1 MNKIDL
7 SKIHPNELCKC
18 KGFVYNGSVFIYLHD
33 AMKLIGLKLE
43 DGSSTIYNWRST
55 HYFFRQAMGLLHIND
70 NEYELPLNHVP
81 IRRNGPITDYQ
92 ANLPLYIKDV
102 VLLKMA
108 SLRNNYEET
117 QPRINMVIS
126 EFRLCK
132 NLNKADNKYYK
143 ENNCTQ
149 VCNYFEDELGGNNM
163 NNNENL
169 KPNENNCTPV
179 CNYLNNVKPI
189 ECYLDGRLLKG
200 FVKNGN
206 IYLNSINVGHMLGLD
221 RDNIN
226 KSGELTLI
234 ITWDRFYKRYRQAL
248 YQLGEDPDTYNAGF
262 NLMTPTNKAGASSKY
277 QQMIP
282 EYIPIMVVFSMAL
295 ICDSNEAF
303 TFKMNILTIVLPYF
317 LNNVSDVERNKVYMF
332 GHLNPLLAESAKQND
347 GIIMKPYQRVTPL
360 SGLSK
365 NPPSAPVCQ
374 PEVKPHLGLSIIK
387 QQMEM
392 EYFSQH
398 QEEHMQYMQMAQ
410 PNHKSVVAYD
420 TNKMSDEDYQKY
432 LDNITKRMSG
442 Q

>member
-7 SKIHPNELCKC
+7 SKIHLNELCNC
-18 KGFVYNGSVFIYLHD
+18 KGFVYNGSVFIHLHD

-70 NEYELPLNHVP
+70 DEYELPLNHVP

-92 ANLPLYIKDV
+92 ANLPLYIKDII
-102 VLLKMA
+102 LLKMA

-117 QPRINMVIS
+117 QPRINMIIS

-132 NLNKADNKYYK
+132 NLNKADNNYYE
-143 ENNCTQ
+143 ENKCPVVGT
-149 VCNYFEDELGGNNM
+149 YSEDKFGGNNM
-163 NNNENL
+163 NNKEETNKCPAVGTYLQIDNII
-169 KPNENNCTPV
+169 NC
-179 CNYLNNVKPI
+179 YLN
-189 ECYLDGRLLKG
+189 EGSLKG
-200 FVKNGN
+200 FVKDGD
-206 IYLNSINVGHMLGLD
+206 IYLNSINVGHLLGLEKEKY
-221 RDNIN
+221 N
-226 KSGELTLI
+226 KSGDLCLI
-234 ITWDRFYKRYRQAL
+234 IRWDRFYERYRQAL
-248 YQLGEDPDTYNAGF
+248 YQLGEDPDKYNVGF
-262 NLMTPTNKAGASSKY
+262 NLMNATNKAGFASKY

-303 TFKMNILTIVLPYF
+303 TFKMNILTTVLPYF
-317 LNNVSDVERNKVYMF
+317 LNNASDNERNKVYMF
-332 GHLNPLLAESAKQND
+332 GRLNPLLAESAKQNG

-398 QEEHMQYMQMAQ
+398 QEEHMQYMQMSQ
-410 PNHKSVVAYD
+410 PDHKPVVAYD
-420 TNKMSDEDYQKY
+420 TNKMSDEEYQKY